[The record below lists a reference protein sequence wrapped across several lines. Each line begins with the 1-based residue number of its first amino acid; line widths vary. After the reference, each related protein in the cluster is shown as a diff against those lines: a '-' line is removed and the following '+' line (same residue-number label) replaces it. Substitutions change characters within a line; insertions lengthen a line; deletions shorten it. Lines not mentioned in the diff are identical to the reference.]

1 MAAALLTPRQLLESP
16 ADASLQLTLAL
27 LKQPQQT
34 LIKKTGI
41 AAPIVKGNDG
51 YWSTA
56 QLSTTRG
63 GVGATSLPSQGLAL
77 FAGGGGALLT

>member
-1 MAAALLTPRQLLESP
+1 MAAALLTPRQLLASP
-16 ADASLQLTLAL
+16 ADASLQLTLAH
-27 LKQPQQT
+27 LK
-34 LIKKTGI
+34 KSGI